1 MAVAVVVVKGGT
13 GEENGVK
20 EEGVEGVVVK
30 KSEIKGVWVKENG
43 FKRIEVKGFRMKMGN
58 GLDKLVDSLQMRAS
72 MRGEMW

>member
-30 KSEIKGVWVKENG
+30 KSEIKGV
-43 FKRIEVKGFRMKMGN
+43 
-58 GLDKLVDSLQMRAS
+58 
-72 MRGEMW
+72 